1 MTFSRRDSRRAKAR
15 KHRKRI
21 LYAVCIGLAVCLAAG
36 LWMHSTTARSDREV
50 QIATVGNHTAE
61 IEAMASAQ
69 AEQNTEKQMI
79 TIDALRDTE
88 EPQTAAD
95 TQQGTE
101 EQTTPSDAM
110 EGEEQRS
117 NPYGIDASKPMIALS
132 FDDGPSQ
139 YTWDIVHTLQA
150 HNARA
155 TFFVLGDRV
164 ATHQAAIEYTMANHN
179 EIASHSF
186 SHANLVKLTD
196 AQVIEQVRSVD
207 VVLQQQHGCT
217 PALYRVPYGS
227 KDERV
232 MDILKNEGKPVIGW
246 SVDPYDWK
254 VRDKDT
260 VVNHV
265 LSRVKDGD
273 IILMHDI
280 YEPTAQAVAEL
291 VPALLERGYQIVTV
305 SELLQFR
312 GVTPEPGVY
321 YREVPPAE
329 VLPKEE

>member
-1 MTFSRRDSRRAKAR
+1 MTFSRRDSRRAKT
-15 KHRKRI
+15 RKRAKCM
-21 LYAVCIGLAVCLAAG
+21 LYLLCIGLAVCLAAG
-36 LWMHSTTARSDREV
+36 LWIHSTTAQSEREA

-61 IEAMASAQ
+61 LEAMASAQ
-69 AEQNTEKQMI
+69 AEQNTEEQMI
-79 TIDALRDTE
+79 T
-88 EPQTAAD
+88 AD
-95 TQQGTE
+95 VQQEQQGTE
-101 EQTTPSDAM
+101 EQTLPVDTM
-110 EGEEQRS
+110 EQAEQLP
-117 NPYGIDASKPMIALS
+117 NPYGIDASKPMVALS

-265 LSRVKDGD
+265 LSHVKDGD

>member
-1 MTFSRRDSRRAKAR
+1 MTLSRSATRRAKAR
-15 KHRKRI
+15 KRRKRI

-36 LWMHSTTARSDREV
+36 LWMHSTTAQSDREV

-61 IEAMASAQ
+61 LEAVASAQ
-69 AEQNTEKQMI
+69 AAPI
-79 TIDALRDTE
+79 
-88 EPQTAAD
+88 
-95 TQQGTE
+95 
-101 EQTTPSDAM
+101 DAM
-110 EGEEQRS
+110 EGAEQRL
-117 NPYGIDASKPMIALS
+117 NPYGIDASKPMVALS

-139 YTWDIVHTLQA
+139 YTWDIVHTLQM

-186 SHANLVKLTD
+186 SHANLVTLTD
-196 AQVIEQVRSVD
+196 AQVIEQIRSVD
-207 VVLQQQHGCT
+207 TALQQQHGYT

-232 MDILKNEGKPVIGW
+232 LDILKTEGKPVIGW
-246 SVDPYDWK
+246 SVDPYDWN
-254 VRDKDT
+254 VRDKDII
-260 VVNHV
+260 VNHV

-273 IILMHDI
+273 IILLHDI

-305 SELLQFR
+305 SELLQSR
-312 GVTPEPGVY
+312 GVMLEPGVY
-321 YREVPPAE
+321 YREAPPAE
-329 VLPKEE
+329 DCQTKNNKEE